1 MLRERLPV
9 SRLTIR
15 TTLMVGFPG
24 ETEEDFQQLLAFV
37 KEQDLVSRAYCSNL
51 KLDACCPTSFDRPH
65 THPGA
70 HQDHIG
76 VFEFSP
82 EEGARATSFPNHVPA
97 ATKRRRRLAL
107 EAAHARAMTRRHR
120 RWLQEGR
127 ELEVMI
133 DVVAGASGGVARHT
147 GQALDVDGVVRL
159 HAGRDAEG
167 GEQQQSSPIA
177 QPGERWAVQLS
188 GAERGALRGS
198 LKHRLDC

>member
-1 MLRERLPV
+1 MHVAWRRSTNP
-9 SRLTIR
+9 SH
-15 TTLMVGFPG
+15 
-24 ETEEDFQQLLAFV
+24 
-37 KEQDLVSRAYCSNL
+37 AY
-51 KLDACCPTSFDRPH
+51 
-65 THPGA
+65 PGA

-107 EAAHARAMTRRHR
+107 EAAHARAMTKRHR
-120 RWLQEGR
+120 RWLQEER

-133 DVVAGASGGVARHT
+133 DVAGGASGDVARHI

-159 HAGRDAEG
+159 HPRADRGD
-167 GEQQQSSPIA
+167 GEQQQSSLTG
-177 QPGERWAVQLS
+177 QPGERWVVQLS